1 MKIGYGLDGIATSRR
16 PCPLCGSHK
25 TELLVDFTMCDFDGV
40 SLDNRVQIVLC
51 SRCGFA
57 YNDSSV
63 NVASLEQFY
72 ENESLYF
79 GDTSFGTGGV
89 TPADMKRYSAYVD
102 FLWPN
107 ISGSEDGDS
116 SSFCGKK
123 AANVLPGDM
132 TIADVGCGK
141 GGFLAFLRS
150 KGFADLRGVEIDQKC
165 VEAASRQ
172 FGLEI
177 TRGSV
182 YDLPFENQ
190 EVDLIIYNNVLEH
203 LYDLPGALAEARRVL
218 RDDGIVFVE
227 VPDASRYS
235 EGRVFDFF
243 WLGMREHI
251 NHFGPNHLSMFMR
264 NVGFTKIDEH
274 TSLMHNSFNCRYP
287 SLCGIFQKKDSST
300 ENVRH
305 EYDGELTQSLAC
317 YVRSETN
324 KIALHGDQIR
334 DLSRSGR
341 PVYVWGLGL
350 EFFCLYSL
358 TELNQCNIR
367 CLVDRNPLKQKRTVN
382 HLPIRGPECLSSSQ
396 RDGVVVITSVF
407 HEEAMLRYLKDIG
420 FSGEIVTL
428 V

>member
-1 MKIGYGLDGIATSRR
+1 MKIGNGLDGTTTSKR

-25 TELLVDFTMCDFDGV
+25 AELLVDFTMRDFDGV
-40 SLDNRVQIVLC
+40 SLDNRVQIILC
-51 SRCGFA
+51 SRCGFV

-72 ENESLYF
+72 ENDSLYF
-79 GDTSFGTGGV
+79 GDTSFGTGGM
-89 TPADMKRYSAYVD
+89 TPADMERYSAYVD
-102 FLWPN
+102 FLRPI
-107 ISGSEDGDS
+107 ISRPEDGDS
-116 SSFCGKK
+116 SASREKK
-123 AANVLPGDM
+123 AAEVPPGDM

-141 GGFLAFLRS
+141 GGFLAFLKNR
-150 KGFADLRGVEIDQKC
+150 GFIDLRGVEIDPKC

-182 YDLPFENQ
+182 YGLPFGNQ

-218 RDDGIVFVE
+218 KDDGMVFVE
-227 VPDASRYS
+227 VPDAPRYS

-251 NHFGPNHLSMFMR
+251 NHFGPHHLSMFMG
-264 NVGFTKIDEH
+264 NVGFTKVDERR
-274 TSLMHNSFNCRYP
+274 SLMHNSFNCRYP
-287 SLCGIFQKKDSST
+287 SLCGLFRKKDCST
-300 ENVRH
+300 KNVRP
-305 EYDGELTQSLAC
+305 EYDDELMQSLGR
-317 YVRSETN
+317 YVQSETN
-324 KIALHGDQIR
+324 RIASHGDRIR

-358 TELNQCNIR
+358 SELNQCNIR
-367 CLVDRNPLKQKRTVN
+367 CLVDRNPFKQKRTVN
-382 HLPIRGPECLSSSQ
+382 HLPIRGPECLSSAPQ
-396 RDGVVVITSVF
+396 DGAVVITSVF

-420 FSGEIVTL
+420 FGGEIVTL